1 MSTPSNPGWATG
13 FVPSAAQWAA
23 VFSGKADYP
32 APVGQG
38 GTGITATPAD
48 GQLLI
53 GTGSGFRLNRI
64 TAGTGISI
72 TVAPGSITIDSN
84 SGAEVLA
91 ELADPTGS
99 SLIGFQQ
106 AGTGAVPRT
115 EQEKLRDFVNVL
127 DYGATGDGVTDDSAA
142 VLAALNYAVGAGKQL
157 RFPAGTYKLT
167 SWSTPTLTGTVSLWG
182 DGRNLSVITGV
193 NTVSFVKLNPGGTFS
208 ANQMGFDTWE
218 SACRLISNTGLAA
231 FQLLECHDCY
241 FNGIARSPITDYD
254 TYNATGGITEIRFS
268 DNLVTN
274 AATATVSGFNW
285 AGGFRLDCYYIKSA
299 WVTNNEIRGVGSNA
313 ANGQRTGV
321 FLGGASYS
329 QIASIVISG
338 NRIYNVANNAT
349 SPGGGTG
356 QCSGITAFG
365 QSVRIE
371 NNSVIGVAAYNV
383 GNSDCYGIY
392 VKASFSRITGNVLID
407 AGGYQGTIMC
417 KGAPNVPTA
426 EAQFNSLDVEK
437 IIAHNIITR
446 TTLPPN
452 DVQTAGI
459 IVYNTGHNIHDNN
472 ISGLHTGIVIIA
484 PITTAPGVTFIGGG
498 DGSRAVAT
506 TTVVGGVITA
516 VNLVG
521 GGAGYTSAPTVV
533 FDGGGIG
540 ASATATISGGSVNS
554 VTLVS
559 GGTGYSS
566 GVQVRRHNVHDNNIY
581 NLRGTTGY
589 QQCNGIVLN
598 SPNFD
603 LVHDNTL
610 RNLGAGTE
618 TVTYGISVLYGAT
631 TSSCS
636 RVTIRGNKID
646 QVQAATTSSARGIN
660 IVFDGTAGSSAN
672 NLLVVNNEVSN
683 IGRGIN
689 LATSSTMTASGIV
702 VEGNDVTNASV
713 AAYSNSGSATDWSGT
728 MFDNKLAGVQWF
740 TPASLTPS
748 PNVFCL
754 NRVRTANASAT
765 TITNF
770 SGGIEGQQ
778 LMVEVD
784 GNTTIAHNSNIY
796 LNGLANWNPGGY
808 GGTLQLVYKNTRWWE
823 VSRVSYP
830 NPGFTDNFNRA
841 DGPPGNTL
849 NGKPWVATSAA
860 TNWQISSNQL
870 AAIGA
875 TISGALYVDAGIS
888 DCTFTAVF
896 GGTFDRNWG
905 MILRFGDGA
914 NYFRFSYVGGTSV
927 APLGQL
933 SKVVAGVTS
942 IVATEVTSAPWVAGD
957 TFAVVLAGSS
967 FTIKKNGTTIITA
980 TDSSLVTNTKFGFW
994 GVSTSGA
1001 ARITN
1006 TTCA

>member
-1 MSTPSNPGWATG
+1 M
-13 FVPSAAQWAA
+13 
-23 VFSGKADYP
+23 
-32 APVGQG
+32 
-38 GTGITATPAD
+38 
-48 GQLLI
+48 
-53 GTGSGFRLNRI
+53 
-64 TAGTGISI
+64 
-72 TVAPGSITIDSN
+72 
-84 SGAEVLA
+84 
-91 ELADPTGS
+91 
-99 SLIGFQQ
+99 
-106 AGTGAVPRT
+106 
-115 EQEKLRDFVNVL
+115 
-127 DYGATGDGVTDDSAA
+127 
-142 VLAALNYAVGAGKQL
+142 
-157 RFPAGTYKLT
+157 
-167 SWSTPTLTGTVSLWG
+167 
-182 DGRNLSVITGV
+182 
-193 NTVSFVKLNPGGTFS
+193 
-208 ANQMGFDTWE
+208 
-218 SACRLISNTGLAA
+218 
-231 FQLLECHDCY
+231 
-241 FNGIARSPITDYD
+241 
-254 TYNATGGITEIRFS
+254 
-268 DNLVTN
+268 
-274 AATATVSGFNW
+274 
-285 AGGFRLDCYYIKSA
+285 
-299 WVTNNEIRGVGSNA
+299 
-313 ANGQRTGV
+313 
-321 FLGGASYS
+321 
-329 QIASIVISG
+329 
-338 NRIYNVANNAT
+338 
-349 SPGGGTG
+349 
-356 QCSGITAFG
+356 
-365 QSVRIE
+365 
-371 NNSVIGVAAYNV
+371 
-383 GNSDCYGIY
+383 
-392 VKASFSRITGNVLID
+392 
-407 AGGYQGTIMC
+407 
-417 KGAPNVPTA
+417 
-426 EAQFNSLDVEK
+426 
-437 IIAHNIITR
+437 IAHNIITR
-446 TTLPPN
+446 FTIPPN
-452 DVQTAGI
+452 DPQTVGI

-472 ISGLHTGIVIIA
+472 ISGIHTGINVIQ
-484 PITTAPGVTFIGGG
+484 PLSTAPGATFIGGG
-498 DGSRAVAT
+498 SGLRAVAT
-506 TTVVGGVITA
+506 TTVVNGVITGIT
-516 VNLVG
+516 LVSG
-521 GGAGYTSAPTVV
+521 GTGYTSVPTIV

-554 VTLVS
+554 VNLVS

-589 QQCNGIVLN
+589 SQCYGIILN

-610 RNLGAGTE
+610 RNIGAGTE
-618 TVTYGISVLYGAT
+618 ASTYGINVLYGAIA
-631 TSSCS
+631 SSCS
-636 RVTIRGNKID
+636 RITIRGNKID

-660 IVFDGTAGSSAN
+660 IVFDGNAGSSAN

-740 TPASLTPS
+740 TPASLTAS

-796 LNGLANWNPGGY
+796 LNGLVNWNPGGY

-849 NGKPWVATSAA
+849 NGKPWVATSAS

-896 GGTFDRNWG
+896 GGTFERNWG
-905 MILRFGDGA
+905 MMLRFGDSA
-914 NYFRFSYVGGTSV
+914 NYFRFSYVGGTSG

-933 SKVVAGVTS
+933 TKVLAGTVST
-942 IVATEVTSAPWVAGD
+942 VATEATSAPWVAGD

-994 GVSTSGA
+994 GTSTSGA
-1001 ARITN
+1001 ARVDD